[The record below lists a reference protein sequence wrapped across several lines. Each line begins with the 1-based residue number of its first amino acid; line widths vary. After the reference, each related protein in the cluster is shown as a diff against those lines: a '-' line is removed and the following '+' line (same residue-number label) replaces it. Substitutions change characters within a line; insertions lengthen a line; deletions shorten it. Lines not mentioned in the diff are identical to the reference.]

1 MTSRMTLMFPLPQA
15 RQTRPPPPQQKD
27 AGWRPRPDH
36 GGVLGLRVLTPDGK
50 IWATP
55 MENQSLE
62 LQLPLTLQEGGGA
75 LRGSLGGW
83 GSKQPP
89 LHLAA
94 GSWDRGQE
102 GPICHLQSC
111 QLLGAGWARVGDG
124 RTAVWP
130 RSSQAKMGMR
140 GHFRRVGSWGGV
152 FWFLLVFDFFFH
164 FLNKHEY
171 IYIFF
176 FYKTFVELGVGR
188 RERWAAWPPGI
199 TRHQS
204 SDSGGSWQ
212 PSSRFFHKRSR
223 PGSPG
228 SLGSPGPSTAGRW
241 AGMSKR

>member
-1 MTSRMTLMFPLPQA
+1 MTLMFPLPQA
-15 RQTRPPPPQQKD
+15 RQTRPPTPTAKGCRMEAKARPWRGLGPLSAHPRWKD
-27 AGWRPRPDH
+27 LGH
-36 GGVLGLRVLTPDGK
+36 SNGGSK
-50 IWATP
+50 F
-55 MENQSLE
+55 
-62 LQLPLTLQEGGGA
+62 GA
-75 LRGSLGGW
+75 PASPHPARGRGSSQGLFGGW

-111 QLLGAGWARVGDG
+111 QLLGAGWAQVGDG